1 VALATAERQLSR
13 TQTLASRGTAAAS
26 LVEDSQSARDSA
38 AAQLRE
44 AEAVAAAHE
53 HMVASSRAGRREA
66 EAELANANAALPLH
80 EAALELARLDLH
92 RSTIRAPIDGVIVG
106 RNVDRG
112 QTVAVS
118 LEAPILFTIA
128 GDLAQMEIHA
138 NIDETDIGEIAVGQ
152 PADFTVDAYPGNA
165 FAARVSEIR
174 KAARIVQGV
183 VTYTVILETSNP
195 DGLLLPGMTSTVR
208 IVVEDLGPVATVP
221 LAALRFVPDGRG
233 ADSAQPS
240 GNANDQTV
248 WVLDA
253 GGNPQPR
260 SLVLGVDDG
269 RNVAVLGGNVT
280 DGERVITG
288 RAPRPAARRLFGIR
302 F

>member
-1 VALATAERQLSR
+1 
-13 TQTLASRGTAAAS
+13 
-26 LVEDSQSARDSA
+26 
-38 AAQLRE
+38 
-44 AEAVAAAHE
+44 
-53 HMVASSRAGRREA
+53 
-66 EAELANANAALPLH
+66 
-80 EAALELARLDLH
+80 
-92 RSTIRAPIDGVIVG
+92 
-106 RNVDRG
+106 
-112 QTVAVS
+112 
-118 LEAPILFTIA
+118 
-128 GDLAQMEIHA
+128 MEIHA